1 MESKVYFISDTH
13 FSHTNVIEYEKRPF
27 DNIIVMN
34 AYMIDKW
41 NKTVNTNDTVFFLG
55 DFALGEIEKEE
66 AYNDIPRKLNGRI
79 IFIKGNH
86 DRSYSTLNQ
95 YFDTREN
102 GFKYDYEDESGVY
115 HFVLSHR
122 PLPAS
127 EIPQGYINIH
137 GHIHSHLIDPML
149 YDPLTHI
156 NVSVEVSDY
165 SPICVSD
172 IVKQI
177 KERKYIPSTGEPY
190 PMLKLIKGDDMMRKL
205 ATIQK
210 VLDIQPIPDADSIE
224 VATIKGWKVVV
235 RKDEYQIGESV
246 VYFEIDSLI
255 PKTSVTEFL
264 MKKPED
270 TEARLKTVKL
280 RGQVSQGLIISLGNA
295 YTMNKEL
302 NGEDAEPFGE
312 SEGTDLSD
320 ILHIEKYEP
329 PVKYGNEGESIYW
342 PFSISKTDEERIQNI
357 PEVIDEII
365 NSGEHLCISVK
376 LDGTSTT
383 VIHQPNGVQV
393 AGRNNMFLKTDD
405 VAYNNKYWSTVKKY
419 NLPEILEKYHE
430 EHPGQYVAVQGELV
444 GPGIQGN
451 KMNLPELKL
460 YIFNLFISTDECGSW
475 QKQGYEALI
484 EFCDRNDLDHV
495 PYIYTDFD
503 LRAHNLTNVDALL
516 EFSKGTYRNDAEGYF
531 PDAKEKQQ
539 REGLVF
545 RTLDHSK
552 SFKVINN
559 EFLLKGGD

>member
-1 MESKVYFISDTH
+1 MSKIFFISDTH
-13 FSHTNVIEYEKRPF
+13 FNHNNIIEYCDRPF
-27 DNIIVMN
+27 KNVNEMNRVIIDNWNRVVSDEDIV
-34 AYMIDKW
+34 Y
-41 NKTVNTNDTVFFLG
+41 FLG
-55 DFALGEIEKEE
+55 DFALGSNVEEIYKKLKEV
-66 AYNDIPRKLNGRI
+66 LNGTIYFLR
-79 IFIKGNH
+79 GNH
-86 DRSYSTLNQ
+86 DRSKSSVGK
-95 YFDTREN
+95 YFN
-102 GFKYDYEDESGVY
+102 LVNMYERIEYRGY
-115 HFVLSHR
+115 NFILSHQ
-122 PLPAS
+122 PLFDS
-127 EIPQGYINIH
+127 QIPKNFINLH
-137 GHIHSHLIDPML
+137 GHIHNNTLNSNMFNVDC
-149 YDPLTHI
+149 HI
-156 NVSVEVSDY
+156 NISADVINFT
-165 SPICVSD
+165 PISIDDV
-172 IVKQI
+172 IEKI
-177 KERKYIPSTGEPY
+177 KCGSKKLKDFGIALAEGGEN
-190 PMLKLIKGDDMMRKL
+190 MRKL
-205 ATIQK
+205 ATIQ
-210 VLDIQPIPDADSIE
+210 VISSIEPIPDADAIE

-235 RKDEYQIGESV
+235 RKDEFQVGEKV

-264 MKKPED
+264 MRKPED

-280 RGQVSQGLIISLGNA
+280 RGQVSQGLVLSLGGA

-302 NGEDAEPFGE
+302 NGPSASGFGE

-365 NSGEHLCISVK
+365 NSGEHLCVSVK

-430 EHPGQYVAVQGELV
+430 EHPDQYVAVQGELV

-451 KMNLPELKL
+451 KMNLSELKL
-460 YIFNLFISTDECGSW
+460 YIFNLFISTDGCSSW

-484 EFCDRNDLDHV
+484 EFCDRNNLDHV
-495 PYIYTDFD
+495 PYIYSD
-503 LRAHNLTNVDALL
+503 LDLKAHNLTSVDALL

-531 PDAKEKQQ
+531 PNAKENQQ

-559 EFLLKGGD
+559 DFLLKGGD